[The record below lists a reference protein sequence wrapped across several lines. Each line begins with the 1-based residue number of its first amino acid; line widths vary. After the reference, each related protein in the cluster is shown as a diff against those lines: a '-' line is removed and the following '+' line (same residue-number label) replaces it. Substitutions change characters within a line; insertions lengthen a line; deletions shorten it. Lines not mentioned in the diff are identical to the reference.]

1 MSSLLALLS
10 QKSTGLQTRRGLIL
24 TGLQQDF
31 VSPNGKLPVTFD
43 AGYFDRLDRLVTEFR
58 NHGSVI
64 WVRTEF
70 ENTRHPSEM
79 DDEGCNVVTL
89 SAASPRCDSLAE
101 ARSSPE
107 RSKSSKKRKAEA
119 DCSKCGADAS
129 SSSRRPTGKP
139 RRPSASGDEELFLTR
154 TSRREPA
161 CLRGSFGADYAK
173 RVRPLIKPDRD
184 MQIVKSFYSAFN
196 STSLLSSLRS
206 KLITELYIAG
216 CITNLSVYA
225 TAMDAARYGIKVI
238 LVEDCL
244 GYRIRERHDLAVS
257 RLVKVMEAKVL
268 HSTAVI
274 GRLRNPLQC
283 VSDEESESEDDE
295 SEADVDDEEE
305 DTSDAKLSNLLEA
318 DSDEEDAVDDD
329 LPSVCYCSSPSIAL
343 ELSMDMKTRKDL
355 QGVDTGN
362 AKNSVTDFGHSASS
376 ATKAAAVPDTQP
388 DKSVQASC
396 REENAELREDEVAAS
411 GEDIPSAG
419 QQRIDPAHCAE
430 PDADFSSAVVGN
442 GDATRASGSGQDTHE
457 THKYSLNTT
466 QTRPLSPAPSS
477 SSTYPLLRQDNHLA
491 SAGSSITQQLL
502 PTPLASSVFPALMS
516 EVNFRPLYHQAS
528 PVPRLVCCQATVQ
541 EDGTQPIY
549 RHPSDA
555 TLLSTTWTPTVDTV
569 RLAAQELCGHEL
581 NHCLIQHYR
590 DRKDEIHE
598 HSDKTLD
605 IVPDTFVVN
614 VSFGAERVM
623 RLRSKR
629 SSVTPGAERKIVKVQ
644 LEHNSAVLMSLQT
657 NAEWLHGIKADK
669 RREAEFSDAE
679 GAYGGQR
686 ISLTF
691 RKIGSWISGDGERI
705 WGQGAKGRTR
715 EKAGRTS
722 RGDAEESERLLK
734 GFGRENAESIRDWE
748 EWYGNGSDVLDLS
761 VTRGNL
767 GS

>member
-1 MSSLLALLS
+1 MTSLLALLS

-31 VSPNGKLPVTFD
+31 VSPNGKLPVSFD
-43 AGYFDRLDRLVTEFR
+43 SGYFDRLDSLVTEFR
-58 NHGSVI
+58 DHGSVI

-79 DDEGCNVVTL
+79 DDEGCNVITFTGD
-89 SAASPRCDSLAE
+89 SRRCDSPAQE
-101 ARSSPE
+101 KSSPA
-107 RSKSSKKRKAEA
+107 RSKSSKKRKAGT
-119 DCSKCGADAS
+119 DCSKCSADAS

-139 RRPSASGDEELFLTR
+139 RRPSPEADEELFLTR

-173 RVRPLIKPDRD
+173 RIRPLIKPDRD
-184 MQIVKSFYSAFN
+184 LQIVKSFYSAFN

-244 GYRIRERHDLAVS
+244 AYRIRERHDLAIS
-257 RLVKVMEAKVL
+257 RLVRVMEAKIL

-295 SEADVDDEEE
+295 SEAEVDDEE

-318 DSDEEDAVDDD
+318 DSDEDEEDDD
-329 LPSVCYCSSPSIAL
+329 LPSVRTCFSPSIAF
-343 ELSMDMKTRKDL
+343 ELLMAMETSKGL
-355 QGVDTGN
+355 HGVDTGN
-362 AKNSVTDFGHSASS
+362 AEYSVARYGDVASA
-376 ATKAAAVPDTQP
+376 AAKAATVLDGEPDTS
-388 DKSVQASC
+388 DQAGC
-396 REENAELREDEVAAS
+396 REENAELCEAEVAAS
-411 GEDIPSAG
+411 DEDVPPAS
-419 QQRIDPAHCAE
+419 QQRVNPAHISE
-430 PDADFSSAVVGN
+430 PHAAIALPITCNV
-442 GDATRASGSGQDTHE
+442 DATRASGSEQDPHE
-457 THKYSLNTT
+457 IHYHSLSHI
-466 QTRPLSPAPSS
+466 QTPPLSLAPSS
-477 SSTYPLLRQDNHLA
+477 GCAIPLPGQDNHLA

-502 PTPLASSVFPALMS
+502 PDSLTSSVFPALLS
-516 EVNFRPLYHQAS
+516 EVNFRSLYHQSS
-528 PVPRLVCCQATVQ
+528 PVPRLVCCQASVQ

-549 RHPSDA
+549 RHPSDT
-555 TLLSTTWTPTVDTV
+555 TLLSTRWTPTVDSV
-569 RLAAQELCGHEL
+569 RLAAEQLCGHEL
-581 NHCLIQHYR
+581 NHCLIQLYR

-605 IVPDTFVVN
+605 ILPDTFIVN

-629 SSVTPGAERKIVKVQ
+629 SSDTPGAERKIVKVPLQ
-644 LEHNSAVLMSLQT
+644 HNSAVLMSLRT
-657 NAEWLHGIKADK
+657 NAEWLHGIKADR
-669 RREAEFSDAE
+669 RREAEFSEAE

-691 RKIGSWISGDGERI
+691 RKIGTCISGDGERI
-705 WGQGAKGRTR
+705 WGQGARGKVR
-715 EKAGRTS
+715 EEAGRAL
-722 RGDAEESERLLK
+722 RGDVAASERLLR
-734 GFGRENAESIRDWE
+734 GFGRENAESARDWE
-748 EWYGNGSDVLDLS
+748 AWYGEGSDVLDLS
-761 VTRGNL
+761 VPRVN
-767 GS
+767 